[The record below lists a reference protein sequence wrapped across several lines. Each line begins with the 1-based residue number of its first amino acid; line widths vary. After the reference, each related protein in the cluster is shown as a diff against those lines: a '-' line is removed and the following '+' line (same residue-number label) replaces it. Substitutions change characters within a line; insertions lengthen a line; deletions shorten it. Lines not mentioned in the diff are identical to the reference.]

1 MGAIQQLM
9 LGEAATAFTYSTWN
23 PSDKTSN
30 ITLSNGNLT
39 VTTTA
44 TANQGIRGTLSRSS
58 GKFYFE
64 YTQGSSA
71 ANRVGIADATHV
83 LTTGLGLDS
92 VSSGYSTVGS
102 IYYATSLNV
111 AGVTYTTGDVIGVAV
126 DITNGLIYYAKNN
139 TWQSSANPSA
149 GTGGLAYVTAAAVF
163 PAWGTLTANVTSG
176 TLNVGATAFSYTP
189 PTGFSA
195 WD

>member
-9 LGEAATAFTYSTWN
+9 LGEVATALTYSTWN
-23 PSDKTSN
+23 PSDKTSA

-39 VTTTA
+39 LTTTA

-64 YTQGSSA
+64 YTQGTSL
-71 ANRVGIADATHV
+71 ANRVGIADSTHV
-83 LTTGLGLDS
+83 LTAGLGLDS
-92 VSSGYSTVGS
+92 VSAGYATSGA
-102 IYYATSLNV
+102 IYYATSLSV
-111 AGVTYTTGDVIGVAV
+111 SAATYTAADVIGVAV
-126 DITNGLIYYAKNN
+126 DTTNGLIYYSKNG
-139 TWQSSANPSA
+139 TWQNSANPSS
-149 GTGGLAYVTAAAVF
+149 GTGGLAYVTTAAVF
-163 PAWGTLTANVTSG
+163 PAWGMLAATVNSG
-176 TLNVGATAFSYTP
+176 TLNVGATAFSYPT